1 MNIIIEDNIDFY
13 KQLYELESEEEDD
26 DEQICLLT
34 RVALDQNKIVLP
46 CNHSFNLYPLYK
58 EVCNQKLRTPTSY
71 LETNRLN
78 FNQMKCPYCR
88 QIFDFV
94 LPHVRI
100 NKKMN
105 FYNGVN
111 SPEKICMTPFHSCSH
126 VFKSGKQKDTPC
138 SKIGYYTDHGCYCM
152 THQTSAAK
160 RVSNA
165 NNKIN
170 NKTNNEVDGLHTCSA
185 ILQSGTRKGELC
197 NAKTSNSETQV
208 CRRHNKNKGNVKVP
222 TLSY

>member
-13 KQLYELESEEEDD
+13 KQLHELDSEEEDD
-26 DEQICLLT
+26 DDQICLLT
-34 RVALDQNKIVLP
+34 KIPLDQNKIVLP

-58 EVCNQKLRTPTSY
+58 EVCNQKLRTSTSY

-100 NKKMN
+100 NKKMG
-105 FYNGVN
+105 FHNGVN
-111 SPEKICMTPFHSCSH
+111 SPEKICMTSFHSCSH
-126 VFKSGKQKDTPC
+126 VLKSGKQKDTPC
-138 SKIGYYTDHGCYCM
+138 GKIGYYTEHGCYCM
-152 THQTSAAK
+152 THQTSVAK
-160 RVSNA
+160 RISIT

-170 NKTNNEVDGLHTCSA
+170 NVLGSLHTCNA
-185 ILQSGTRKGELC
+185 ILQSGNRKGELC
-197 NAKTSNSETQV
+197 NANISNSETSV
-208 CRRHNKNKGNVKVP
+208 CRRHNKNKVNVKVP
-222 TLSY
+222 TLSS